1 MKTAKGTQTTKK
13 SLTVES
19 LQQFKE
25 QYFPVMT
32 SDEKLKDDRQERGYG
47 DIIAMSIL
55 DGIKRDLTALHK

>member
-1 MKTAKGTQTTKK
+1 MKTAKGTQTTRK

-32 SDEKLKDDRQERGYG
+32 SDEKLKGDRQERGYG
-47 DIIAMSIL
+47 DIVAMSIL

>member
-32 SDEKLKDDRQERGYG
+32 SDEKLKGDRQERGYG
-47 DIIAMSIL
+47 DIVAMSIL

>member
-1 MKTAKGTQTTKK
+1 MKAAKSTQTTRQ

-25 QYFPVMT
+25 QYFPIMT
-32 SDEKLKDDRQERGYG
+32 SVEKLKGDRQEKGYG
-47 DIIAMSIL
+47 DVIAMSIL